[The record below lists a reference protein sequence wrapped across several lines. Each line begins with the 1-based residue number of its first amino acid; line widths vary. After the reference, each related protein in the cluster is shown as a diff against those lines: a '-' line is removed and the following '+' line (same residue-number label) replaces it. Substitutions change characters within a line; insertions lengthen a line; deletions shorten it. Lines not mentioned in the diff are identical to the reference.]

1 MQGAARTLWTVRVG
15 TGCSGPQRLLR
26 VDPATGSTR
35 SVAALRAGLPA
46 CQQEQE
52 NDQQLAA
59 VGERLFLLDPGLTP
73 TTSLLHRIDT

>member
-15 TGCSGPQRLLR
+15 TGCSGPQRLLQ

-35 SVAALRAGLPA
+35 SGLPA